1 MWPLWVQSPLSGDL
15 CVLSMALLQ
24 GLLKRKPCILLSLGC
39 EPSSIQHQG
48 SRMAWVGPGVTPIAS
63 QPLL

>member
-24 GLLKRKPCILLSLGC
+24 GLLKGKPCILLSLGS

-48 SRMAWVGPGVTPIAS
+48 SRRGWVGPGVTPIAS